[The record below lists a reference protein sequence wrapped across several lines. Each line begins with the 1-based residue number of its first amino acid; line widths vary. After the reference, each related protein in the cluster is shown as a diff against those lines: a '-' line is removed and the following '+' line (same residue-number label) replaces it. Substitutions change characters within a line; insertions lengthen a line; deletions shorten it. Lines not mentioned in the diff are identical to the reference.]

1 MCVSI
6 YSNPARVGDVNAF
19 VWTVHLRCYHPT
31 ELFISTWS
39 CTVFS
44 WREQNCERFF
54 FFLYLCRYNMICV
67 DVVVLCYHRRML
79 SPQSTNC
86 LSITGMMHTITG
98 GICLLIRE
106 VAHFRYGNSSDVLT
120 HTYIHYTDNL
130 ISKYWIL
137 KFVCRWLQTLNV
149 IWAKLLPQRCVM
161 GDHSNTDPSLRI

>member
-6 YSNPARVGDVNAF
+6 LFKSRTCRRCQCVRLNRSLAMLSPN
-19 VWTVHLRCYHPT
+19 WTFHIHLIVYGIQ
-31 ELFISTWS
+31 L
-39 CTVFS
+39 
-44 WREQNCERFF
+44 ERTKLRAFF

-86 LSITGMMHTITG
+86 LSITGRMHTITG

>member
-1 MCVSI
+1 M
-6 YSNPARVGDVNAF
+6 F
-19 VWTVHLRCYHPT
+19 
-31 ELFISTWS
+31 LFIQIPHVSAMSMRSFEPFT
-39 CTVFS
+39 CDAITQLNFS
-44 WREQNCERFF
+44 YPLDRVRYSVGENKIASVFF

-86 LSITGMMHTITG
+86 LSITGRMHTITG

-130 ISKYWIL
+130 ISKY
-137 KFVCRWLQTLNV
+137 
-149 IWAKLLPQRCVM
+149 
-161 GDHSNTDPSLRI
+161 